1 MKKLIMSADVKS
13 GTQIKRGGTPAFFAE
28 NREKILAFGEY
39 FLEKLS
45 DRELLYCKGY
55 MKYTT
60 TITHAIALFATLSAI
75 LRKRVAEFRAGTS
88 APQKGRAHGKH
99 DLLAMGNAVGGM
111 SERIHR
117 VGYAPR
123 CSVG

>member
-1 MKKLIMSADVKS
+1 MGGIGDMKKQKP
-13 GTQIKRGGTPAFFAE
+13 TPKTDLTSSAFFAE
-28 NREKILAFGEY
+28 NREKILCFGEY

-45 DRELLYCKGY
+45 DTDVLYCKGY
-55 MKYTT
+55 MKYTY

-88 APQKGRAHGKH
+88 APQKGRKYGKH
-99 DLLAMGNAVGGM
+99 DLLALGNAVGGM

-117 VGYAPR
+117 GGNVAGR
-123 CSVG
+123 SVG